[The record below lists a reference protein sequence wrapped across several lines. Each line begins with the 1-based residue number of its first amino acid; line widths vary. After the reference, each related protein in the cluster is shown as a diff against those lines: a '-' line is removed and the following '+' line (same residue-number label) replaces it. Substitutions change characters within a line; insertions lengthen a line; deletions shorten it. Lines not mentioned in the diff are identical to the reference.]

1 MKLSIFF
8 LRILELKMKSVGTWE
23 NLFCIQDDCRV
34 VEPLSLEMN
43 QLILWNG
50 GSCSFG
56 KTAAP
61 PSHHR
66 RCWVCQKLNA
76 WTSIAATSSLASRKR
91 ESFLCIDDFEFA
103 SNQTVDFVAGFCE
116 LSGFQGRS
124 SNIGANLGTEMSGTN
139 GTILW
144 TSLDIFGNILGMIW
158 DGMVRLEVEL
168 NVVSSTFEQLHMTL
182 GDARQDPNMNKTW
195 SWSTNDSQKPSRS
208 CHICKTFRSHT
219 TLWCRT
225 IPDSLIFFVLT
236 GLSRRRSFVILIVC
250 LFTIVSWKP
259 LRWFKKHVDWRICK
273 AFLPS

>member
-1 MKLSIFF
+1 
-8 LRILELKMKSVGTWE
+8 MKSVGTWE

-139 GTILW
+139 WYHT
-144 TSLDIFGNILGMIW
+144 LDIFGW
-158 DGMVRLEVEL
+158 DGEAGSGAKRSVFDLRAVTYDSGRCQAGSKHEQNMVMKHKRLTKTEQ
-168 NVVSSTFEQLHMTL
+168 VVPYL
-182 GDARQDPNMNKTW
+182 QDFPFPYYVVVQDN
-195 SWSTNDSQKPSRS
+195 SR
-208 CHICKTFRSHT
+208 
-219 TLWCRT
+219 
-225 IPDSLIFFVLT
+225 
-236 GLSRRRSFVILIVC
+236 
-250 LFTIVSWKP
+250 
-259 LRWFKKHVDWRICK
+259 
-273 AFLPS
+273 